1 MLQQSCHITPID
13 LGPTTQN
20 TPKHEKLFSSNFGS
34 FLVFD
39 NALQGVTYCYQDM
52 HYTEYQVH
60 HGDVWHQSWSSQTF
74 AQWAHQYG
82 QSADSRVSDVVPLKG
97 GLTHAL
103 KQKLQKPMIA
113 AKKTNDSSNYQTNG
127 WYDWANW
134 AQGPHT
140 PLGSPWGLPGP
151 FLGPSWALLR
161 LPSPLLGPSW
171 AQGPAKT
178 DTAVN

>member
-20 TPKHEKLFSSNFGS
+20 TPKHEKLFSRNFGS

-52 HYTEYQVH
+52 HYTEYKVH
-60 HGDVWHQSWSSQTF
+60 HGDVWHQFWCSQTF
-74 AQWAHQYG
+74 AQWAHQCG

-103 KQKLQKPMIA
+103 TQKLQKPMIA
-113 AKKTNDSSNYQTNG
+113 AQKTNDSRIIRKTDG
-127 WYDWANW
+127 MIGPTGPWAPTPS
-134 AQGPHT
+134 GL
-140 PLGSPWGLPGP
+140 PLGPAWALPGP
-151 FLGPSWALLR
+151 FLG
-161 LPSPLLGPSW
+161 SPAPPFAPPVPFLGPGACKNRHSC
-171 AQGPAKT
+171 
-178 DTAVN
+178 

>member
-1 MLQQSCHITPID
+1 
-13 LGPTTQN
+13 
-20 TPKHEKLFSSNFGS
+20 
-34 FLVFD
+34 
-39 NALQGVTYCYQDM
+39 M
-52 HYTEYQVH
+52 HYTDYQVH
-60 HGDVWHQSWSSQTF
+60 HGDVWHQFWCSQTF

-134 AQGPHT
+134 ALGPHT
-140 PLGSPWGLPGP
+140 LWAPPGAC
-151 FLGPSWALLR
+151 LGPSWALPGLSCASLR
-161 LPSPLLGPSW
+161 PSW
-171 AQGPAKT
+171 ALPGPRGLQKPIQLLI
-178 DTAVN
+178 VLRF